1 MALLGSSDKRLH
13 FGYLLIGCFLL
24 ELHVCVVVS
33 TRAAFGLQLVN
44 QNHHLARCHYRQRPV
59 RRYLLPVGQ
68 RLGLLS
74 PR

>member
-1 MALLGSSDKRLH
+1 MALLESSDKRLH

-44 QNHHLARCHYRQRPV
+44 QIITWRDVTIAN
-59 RRYLLPVGQ
+59 GQ
-68 RLGLLS
+68 RVGIYCLRVSVLGF
-74 PR
+74 